1 MALEARSTI
10 TIKNHHGL
18 HARPAMVL
26 VDVASGFAANIRI
39 VKGQQAV
46 DAKSIMQ
53 LMMLAAV
60 CGTTL
65 EVVATG
71 EDAQEAVD
79 AIVAL
84 NNADFDD

>member
-1 MALEARSTI
+1 MAEARSQI

-26 VDVASGFAANIRI
+26 VDVASGFSADIRI
-39 VKGQQAV
+39 VKGKQAV

-65 EVVATG
+65 EVVAKG
-71 EDAQEAVD
+71 SDADQAVE

-84 NNADFDD
+84 NNADFED

>member
-1 MALEARSTI
+1 MSEARATI

-18 HARPAMVL
+18 HARPAMAL
-26 VDVASGFAANIRI
+26 VDLTSGFSADIKL
-39 VKGQQAV
+39 VKDRQTV

-65 EVVATG
+65 EVIARG
-71 EDAQEAVD
+71 PDAAAAVQ
-79 AIVAL
+79 AIEAL
-84 NNADFDD
+84 NKADFED

>member
-1 MALEARSTI
+1 MAEARSEITI
-10 TIKNHHGL
+10 TNHHGL

-26 VDVASGFAANIRI
+26 VDVASGFTADIRI
-39 VKGQQAV
+39 VKGTQAV

-60 CGTTL
+60 CGTKL
-65 EVVATG
+65 EVVAKG
-71 EDAQEAVD
+71 SDADDAVA

-84 NNADFDD
+84 NDADYEE

>member
-1 MALEARSTI
+1 MAEARSEI

-18 HARPAMVL
+18 HARPAMML
-26 VDVASGFAANIRI
+26 VDVASNFTADIRI
-39 VKGQQAV
+39 IKGKQAV

-60 CGTTL
+60 CGTKL
-65 EVVATG
+65 EVVAKG
-71 EDAQEAVD
+71 GDADEAIK

-84 NNADFDD
+84 NDADFED

>member
-1 MALEARSTI
+1 MAEARSEI

-26 VDVASGFAANIRI
+26 VDVASGFSADIRI

-65 EVVATG
+65 EVVAKG
-71 EDAQEAVD
+71 SDADEAVA

-84 NNADFDD
+84 NDADYED

>member
-1 MALEARSTI
+1 MTEARSEI

-26 VDVASGFAANIRI
+26 VDVASNFAADIRI
-39 VKGQQAV
+39 IKGKQAV

-65 EVVATG
+65 EVVAKG
-71 EDAQEAVD
+71 SDADDAVK

-84 NNADFDD
+84 NDADFED

>member
-1 MALEARSTI
+1 MPEARSEI

-18 HARPAMVL
+18 HARPAMLL
-26 VDVASGFAANIRI
+26 VDVASGFSADIRVI
-39 VKGQQAV
+39 KGKQSV

-60 CGTTL
+60 CGTKL
-65 EVVATG
+65 EVVAKG
-71 EDAQEAVD
+71 ADADEAVK

-84 NNADFDD
+84 NDADFEE